1 MACEETLNQNRLLP
15 GTEQGFLGRGL
26 GRSRDGRFEVVSCVH
41 NLSSRLMAL
50 STMDALENGVGMC
63 GVAVEIEME
72 PSEGTLGPQRGDCR
86 QGLLQEVTPPVLAEG
101 MAACIL
107 GQLRRE

>member
-1 MACEETLNQNRLLP
+1 MACDETLNQNRLLP
-15 GTEQGFLGRGL
+15 GAEQGFPGRVLGK
-26 GRSRDGRFEVVSCVH
+26 SRDRRFEVVSCVH

-50 STMDALENGVGMC
+50 PTMDAPENGVGMC
-63 GVAVEIEME
+63 EAAVEMEME

-101 MAACIL
+101 MTACIL
-107 GQLRRE
+107 GQLWRE